1 MQEGKPNYNDEPVEY
16 CTRCYSLKIKHED
29 AIDADVCAECGCT
42 EIASTDIETWEKLYE
57 KRYRRKYVTC
67 NHDPRSSVYFKLP
80 ISTLK
85 TKLYKDNR
93 LLATVLHKLYPT
105 FPRGLSREDAILV
118 LFDKVSKDSM
128 MDDLRMCFYDYYMIN
143 NNKQLTINIKDNG
156 REES

>member
-93 LLATVLHKLYPT
+93 LLASVMVLLPPPVPYSIT
-105 FPRGLSREDAILV
+105 
-118 LFDKVSKDSM
+118 
-128 MDDLRMCFYDYYMIN
+128 
-143 NNKQLTINIKDNG
+143 
-156 REES
+156 